1 MCTPETQRAE
11 VFILESLKR
20 RRIISESRVVR
31 DLRLRNLK
39 DKSKAATRR
48 HFPSLRCFNNSFV
61 SAPSCT
67 LRPEQGAAD
76 HVTLIRNPPL
86 LSIAATREDESY
98 TNPICNYISS
108 SDVDIASRIFI
119 SDAESAGTHKPCA
132 PLVLPFA
139 M

>member
-1 MCTPETQRAE
+1 MVCTPETQRAE
-11 VFILESLKR
+11 VFILESLQR
-20 RRIISESRVVR
+20 RSIISESRVERVVR

-86 LSIAATREDESY
+86 LSIAAKQEDESY
-98 TNPICNYISS
+98 TNSIRNYISS
-108 SDVDIASRIFI
+108 STYGRCRYRLQNIY
-119 SDAESAGTHKPCA
+119 
-132 PLVLPFA
+132 
-139 M
+139 